1 MFLPA
6 ASTLLGESP
15 EAEAPRFT
23 RANLSDAR
31 LLGKLRNGNF
41 AGANMA
47 RAYLEL
53 GRVQFLAANFTDL
66 SGGQMQ
72 GVDLRGASLSGVRL
86 AFADLRGANLAGADL
101 RGADLAGAKLDG
113 ADLNGADLAGADLNG
128 ASLRGVIGLERALGL
143 HAARNVPAGR

>member
-1 MFLPA
+1 M
-6 ASTLLGESP
+6 
-15 EAEAPRFT
+15 
-23 RANLSDAR
+23 
-31 LLGKLRNGNF
+31 LGKLRNGDF

-47 RAYLEL
+47 WVYLEL

-66 SGGQMQ
+66 SGGRMR

-113 ADLNGADLAGADLNG
+113 ADLTGADLASADLNG
-128 ASLRGVIGLERALGL
+128 ASLRGVVGLDRAAGL
-143 HAARNVPAGR
+143 DTVRNLPAAR